1 MEAIEDNLLR
11 ISVIVIALIK
21 FPQYASGFKQ
31 TLPSQML
38 KESDRKTCERFMHQE
53 ENKLIK
59 GMKPKAKE
67 KNNKNPITNG
77 RGFYLKKKPLS
88 KKDSIEHQKNDFP
101 LTWAK
106 SSFLVLNL
114 NKVNVALKT
123 EMFTFLKSSSM
134 RISSRSKKL
143 FQNV

>member
-67 KNNKNPITNG
+67 KNNKNPITNLFLIC
-77 RGFYLKKKPLS
+77 RSWVLLNEKTSFKK
-88 KKDSIEHQKNDFP
+88 
-101 LTWAK
+101 
-106 SSFLVLNL
+106 
-114 NKVNVALKT
+114 
-123 EMFTFLKSSSM
+123 
-134 RISSRSKKL
+134 R
-143 FQNV
+143 

>member
-67 KNNKNPITNG
+67 K
-77 RGFYLKKKPLS
+77 KPFDAS
-88 KKDSIEHQKNDFP
+88 
-101 LTWAK
+101 
-106 SSFLVLNL
+106 LVLKDDGSIGL
-114 NKVNVALKT
+114 EVC
-123 EMFTFLKSSSM
+123 
-134 RISSRSKKL
+134 KK
-143 FQNV
+143 NTY

>member
-21 FPQYASGFKQ
+21 FPEYASGFKQ

-67 KNNKNPITNG
+67 K
-77 RGFYLKKKPLS
+77 
-88 KKDSIEHQKNDFP
+88 
-101 LTWAK
+101 
-106 SSFLVLNL
+106 
-114 NKVNVALKT
+114 
-123 EMFTFLKSSSM
+123 
-134 RISSRSKKL
+134 RSLLMLLL
-143 FQNV
+143 F

>member
-1 MEAIEDNLLR
+1 MEAIEENLLW

-21 FPQYASGFKQ
+21 FPEYASGFKQ

-67 KNNKNPITNG
+67 KKP
-77 RGFYLKKKPLS
+77 FDASLVLKDDGSIGLEVCKKTS
-88 KKDSIEHQKNDFP
+88 
-101 LTWAK
+101 AK
-106 SSFLVLNL
+106 SKEQTKIPIQLIGLYYERAYN
-114 NKVNVALKT
+114 
-123 EMFTFLKSSSM
+123 E
-134 RISSRSKKL
+134 
-143 FQNV
+143 

>member
-21 FPQYASGFKQ
+21 FPEYASGFKQ

-59 GMKPKAKE
+59 GMKPKAK
-67 KNNKNPITNG
+67 KNNKNPITNLPLIFFIG
-77 RGFYLKKKPLS
+77 RGFHLMKKPLS
-88 KKDSIEHQKNDFP
+88 KKDK
-101 LTWAK
+101 
-106 SSFLVLNL
+106 
-114 NKVNVALKT
+114 
-123 EMFTFLKSSSM
+123 
-134 RISSRSKKL
+134 
-143 FQNV
+143 